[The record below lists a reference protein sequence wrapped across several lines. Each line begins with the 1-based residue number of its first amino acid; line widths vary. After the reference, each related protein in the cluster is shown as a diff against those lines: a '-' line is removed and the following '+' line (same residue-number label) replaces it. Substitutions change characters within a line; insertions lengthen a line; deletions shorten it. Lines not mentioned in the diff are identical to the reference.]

1 MRNTLKAS
9 LAIFLALGAGSAM
22 AQSAPTL
29 SGQTFAQSNEVRNAR
44 AEASNTAIQ
53 GEQIR
58 LQREA
63 LEAQQ
68 LQAFALQTL
77 AEQQQQQL
85 ELQAQQQAQQA
96 RESEQ
101 PFQFETGPDG
111 QMRFVLPSG
120 SGLVP
125 VSYVVNIQN
134 GDGNVASNQLVET
147 DVSGSV
153 TEVAQGKP
161 VEN

>member
-9 LAIFLALGAGSAM
+9 FALFLVLGAGSAM

-29 SGQTFAQSNEVRNAR
+29 SGQTFVQSNEIRNAR
-44 AEASNTAIQ
+44 AEANNTAIQ

-68 LQAFALQTL
+68 LQAQALQSL
-77 AEQQQQQL
+77 AAQQEQQSQ
-85 ELQAQQQAQQA
+85 
-96 RESEQ
+96 Q
-101 PFQFETGPDG
+101 PFLFETGPDG
-111 QMRFVLPSG
+111 QMRFQLPSG

-153 TEVAQGKP
+153 TEVVTGKP